1 MGETANS
8 CIRDKAV
15 SGQSGPSRH
24 SGPEIVVI
32 AALSGESEQVDY
44 VHSVYYVHYRPLKP
58 AEDPLPLLPQ
68 TRLRYAPLKLA
79 GVLAD

>member
-1 MGETANS
+1 M
-8 CIRDKAV
+8 
-15 SGQSGPSRH
+15 
-24 SGPEIVVI
+24 VI

-58 AEDPLPLLPQ
+58 AEDPLTLLPQ